1 MKSSTKLTDSEQT
14 SELLKK
20 LLILELFKVG
30 VTQTEIGKKL
40 KMKKATVNAFLKGA
54 KKDKL
59 AAQ

>member
-30 VTQTEIGKKL
+30 VTRQ
-40 KMKKATVNAFLKGA
+40 
-54 KKDKL
+54 KL
-59 AAQ
+59 ARN

>member
-40 KMKKATVNAFLKGA
+40 KMKKATVNAFLRA
-54 KKDKL
+54 PKKTG
-59 AAQ
+59 